1 MYATHSH
8 RRRRERGVHAH
19 AHGGV
24 ARKRALLTSPR
35 MVIFFIAAFVLLAN
49 ARHALF
55 PKVLISES
63 DFHLRSP

>member
-24 ARKRALLTSPR
+24 ARTRALLSSPR
-35 MVIFFIAAFVLLAN
+35 MLICFIAAFVLLVD
-49 ARHALF
+49 ARHALL
-55 PKVLISES
+55 PKVSITS
-63 DFHLRSP
+63 RI